1 MNIERL
7 STCVSAAWIIALCSV
22 VVSSGVLLTL
32 PDNGTKWCVL
42 LWGSIGVAWG
52 ALVVGFLLQRKFVA
66 GVRTGSRLCEPIGR
80 YGI

>member
-32 PDNGTKWCVL
+32 PDNGTKWCIL
-42 LWGSIGVAWG
+42 LWGSIGVAWA
-52 ALVVGFLLQRKFVA
+52 ALIIGFALQRKFVA
-66 GVRTGSRLCEPIGR
+66 GVRAGSWLAR
-80 YGI
+80 

>member
-1 MNIERL
+1 SHMNVERL

-42 LWGSIGVAWG
+42 FWRSIGVAWD
-52 ALVVGFLLQRKFVA
+52 ALIVGFFLQRKFVA
-66 GVRTGSRLCEPIGR
+66 GVRTGSRLAK
-80 YGI
+80 